1 MNKQA
6 HDRITAARIHVLQDY
21 PFFGLKLIKLALV
34 EDSSHPDMWVDGNSL
49 GYNPEWA
56 MTASFE
62 DLKFWAAHCACHCIL
77 CHPLRR
83 EGRDQKDWD
92 EATDRVV
99 NAILAK
105 SGLRPPRGVI
115 VHDGYEEKS
124 AEEAYHH
131 VEFDDDGQDKNK
143 KKKQGNEGVED
154 EIFGGGYKKS
164 DDDSDHPGDD
174 GDESDDD
181 SGCSDGSDNKDTGE
195 DSNRRQPGQ
204 CRDQS
209 SDDGTKPSQSDKQEM
224 EQDQSEELAA
234 LAQQAAAMGNL
245 PACISRMVDAM
256 LNKKMDWKE
265 ELAEYLLSFDKSD
278 YSWSRPNRR
287 FINKGLYLPS
297 LQADGA
303 IDHMVLAIDTSESV
317 DQKKLSSFVAELN
330 GILEQVTPNRIT
342 VILCSSYIKDVIELT
357 RSEPFS
363 HEIYGCGGTDLCP
376 PFEWVEENGESPD
389 LLVYF
394 TDLQG
399 PKPRIEPDYP
409 VVWIDQT
416 GTGDGGSST
425 DRFIKKNGAQFKGY
439 WAPKF
444 GRVIAIP

>member
-6 HDRITAARIHVLQDY
+6 HDRITAARIHVLQDH
-21 PFFGLKLIKLALV
+21 PFFGLKLIKLDLV

-56 MTASFE
+56 MNASFE
-62 DLKFWAAHCACHCIL
+62 DLKFWTAHCACHCIL

-83 EGRDQKDWD
+83 EGRDQNDWD

-99 NAILAK
+99 NAILSK
-105 SGLRPPRGVI
+105 SGIRPPRGVI
-115 VHDGYEEKS
+115 VYDGYEDKS

-131 VEFDDDGQDKNK
+131 VEFDDYGDKEKNK
-143 KKKQGNEGVED
+143 KKKQENGESGES
-154 EIFGGGYKKS
+154 GTGA
-164 DDDSDHPGDD
+164 DS
-174 GDESDDD
+174 
-181 SGCSDGSDNKDTGE
+181 K
-195 DSNRRQPGQ
+195 RRQPGQ

-209 SDDGTKPSQSDKQEM
+209 SDDGTKPSQSEKQEM
-224 EQDQSEELAA
+224 EQDQAEELAA

-245 PACISRMVDAM
+245 PACIGRMVDDI

-317 DQKKLSSFVAELN
+317 DQKKLSAFVAELN
-330 GILEQVTPNRIT
+330 GILEQVTPSRIT
-342 VILCSSYIKDVIELT
+342 VILCSSYIKDVIELPH
-357 RSEPFS
+357 SEPFS
-363 HEIYGCGGTDLCP
+363 HEIYGGGGTDLCP

-399 PKPRIEPDYP
+399 PKPLLEPNYP

-425 DRFIKKNGAQFKGY
+425 KEFIEKCGAQFKGY

>member
-6 HDRITAARIHVLQDY
+6 HDRITAARIHVLQDH
-21 PFFGLKLIKLALV
+21 PFFGLKLIKLDLV

-56 MTASFE
+56 MNASFE
-62 DLKFWAAHCACHCIL
+62 DLKFWTAHCACHCIL

-115 VHDGYEEKS
+115 VHDGYEDKS
-124 AEEAYHH
+124 AEESYHH
-131 VEFDDDGQDKNK
+131 VEFDDDGDKGKNK
-143 KKKQGNEGVED
+143 KKKQENGESGESGTGDDSDD
-154 EIFGGGYKKS
+154 ESESDDKS
-164 DDDSDHPGDD
+164 DDSKSDSD
-174 GDESDDD
+174 D
-181 SGCSDGSDNKDTGE
+181 SNASDNKDTGE
-195 DSNRRQPGQ
+195 DSKRRQPGQ

-209 SDDGTKPSQSDKQEM
+209 SDDGTKPSQSEKQEM
-224 EQDQSEELAA
+224 EQDQAEELAA

-303 IDHMVLAIDTSESV
+303 IDHMILAIDTSESV

-330 GILEQVTPNRIT
+330 GILEQVTPSRIT

-357 RSEPFS
+357 HSEPFS
-363 HEIYGCGGTDLCP
+363 HEIYGGGGTDLCP

-399 PKPRIEPDYP
+399 PKPVLEPDYP

-425 DRFIKKNGAQFKGY
+425 KEFIEKYGMQSKGY

>member
-6 HDRITAARIHVLQDY
+6 HDRITAARIHVLQDH
-21 PFFGLKLIKLALV
+21 PFFGLKLIKLDLV

-56 MTASFE
+56 MNASFE
-62 DLKFWAAHCACHCIL
+62 DLKFWTAHCACHCIL

-99 NAILAK
+99 NAILSK

-115 VHDGYEEKS
+115 VHDGYEDKS
-124 AEEAYHH
+124 AEESYTH
-131 VEFDDDGQDKNK
+131 VEFDDQEQDKNK
-143 KKKQGNEGVED
+143 KKKQEND
-154 EIFGGGYKKS
+154 ENVTGDDSDGESDDKS
-164 DDDSDHPGDD
+164 DDSKSDSDDN
-174 GDESDDD
+174 SNA
-181 SGCSDGSDNKDTGE
+181 SDNNDSGE
-195 DSNRRQPGQ
+195 DSKRRQPGQ

-209 SDDGTKPSQSDKQEM
+209 SDDGTKPSQSEKQEM
-224 EQDQSEELAA
+224 EQDQAEELAA

-245 PACISRMVDAM
+245 PACISRMVDAV
-256 LNKKMDWKE
+256 LNKKMDWKD

-303 IDHMVLAIDTSESV
+303 IDHMILAIDTSESV
-317 DQKKLSSFVAELN
+317 DKKKLSAFIAELN
-330 GILEQVTPNRIT
+330 GIIEQVTPSRIT

-357 RSEPFS
+357 PSELPFS
-363 HEIYGCGGTDLCP
+363 QEIYGGGGTDLCP
-376 PFEWVEENGESPD
+376 PFEWVESNGESPD

-425 DRFIKKNGAQFKGY
+425 KEFIEKNGAQFKGY
-439 WAPKF
+439 FAPKF

>member
-21 PFFGLKLIKLALV
+21 PFFGLKLIKLDLV

-56 MTASFE
+56 MNASFE
-62 DLKFWAAHCACHCIL
+62 DLKFWTAHCACHCIL

-83 EGRDQKDWD
+83 EGRDQNDWD

-99 NAILAK
+99 NAILSK

-131 VEFDDDGQDKNK
+131 VEFDDYGDKEKNK
-143 KKKQGNEGVED
+143 KKKQENG
-154 EIFGGGYKKS
+154 
-164 DDDSDHPGDD
+164 
-174 GDESDDD
+174 ESGE
-181 SGCSDGSDNKDTGE
+181 SGAGE
-195 DSNRRQPGQ
+195 DSKRRQPGQ

-209 SDDGTKPSQSDKQEM
+209 SDDGTKLSQSEKQEM
-224 EQDQSEELAA
+224 EQDQAEELAA

-278 YSWSRPNRR
+278 YSWSLPNRR
-287 FINKGLYLPS
+287 FIGKGLYLPS

-317 DQKKLSSFVAELN
+317 DQKKLSAFVAELN
-330 GILEQVTPNRIT
+330 GLLEQVTPSRIT
-342 VILCSSYIKDVIELT
+342 VILCSTHIKDVIELT
-357 RSEPFS
+357 HSEPFS
-363 HEIYGCGGTDLCP
+363 YEIYGGGCTDLCP

-425 DRFIKKNGAQFKGY
+425 KEFIEHYGAQLKGY